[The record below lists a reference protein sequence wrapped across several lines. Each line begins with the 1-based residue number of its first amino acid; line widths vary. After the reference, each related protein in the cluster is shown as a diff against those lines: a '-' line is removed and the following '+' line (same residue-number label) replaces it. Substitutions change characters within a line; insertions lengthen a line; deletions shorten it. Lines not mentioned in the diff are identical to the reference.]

1 MQDFFQGTP
10 LKDIFLIKHFNSK
23 DHRGVFI
30 KQYSYKE
37 GTSFSHNFY
46 AEESFTTISKKNVLR
61 GMHCQTGVA
70 SHKKIIT
77 CLKGSIIDV
86 VVDIRKSSTQ
96 FNKPLAFEL
105 SDKKDLSL
113 YIGIGYAHGFL
124 ALEENTIV
132 QYITSKSYT
141 SNLDNGVNWKSI
153 NFDWPI
159 KKPII
164 SERDKNLPNIHEQ
177 NFNFH

>member
-1 MQDFFQGTP
+1 MQDFFQETS
-10 LKDIFLIKHFNSK
+10 LKDVFLIKHFSSK

-37 GTSFSHNFY
+37 ETSFSLNFY

-77 CLKGSIIDV
+77 CLKGSIVDV
-86 VVDIRKSSTQ
+86 VVDIRKNSTQ
-96 FNKPLAFEL
+96 FNKPLAFKLCE
-105 SDKKDLSL
+105 KKDLSL

-124 ALEENTIV
+124 ALEEGTIV
-132 QYITSKSYT
+132 QYITSKGYKS
-141 SNLDNGVNWKSI
+141 SLDNGVNWESI

-159 KKPII
+159 NKPII
-164 SERDKNLPNIHEQ
+164 SERDKNLPNIHDQ
-177 NFNFH
+177 DFKFH